1 MAKDSVIVLRVEPD
15 VKRLL
20 KQVAERDGHNLS
32 ELLRGFAQGRIEAE
46 KQADIEAETVIR
58 EQLGEQGMQVVRGLR
73 LRPSDYLR
81 AWQDSHPPKRT
92 PEEQRT
98 LEDDQARRM
107 GLSPEQYQDGRRRG
121 PRGTHDDPE
130 T

>member
-81 AWQDSHPPKRT
+81 AWQDSHP
-92 PEEQRT
+92 
-98 LEDDQARRM
+98 
-107 GLSPEQYQDGRRRG
+107 
-121 PRGTHDDPE
+121 RGTHDDPE